1 MGNFYT
7 CAGLRY
13 SLCAVNVPL
22 VLRKAKAVAPASH
35 AYHLAHGLQLA
46 LNSSGH
52 SDLAALYADAIAGGA
67 AWEAILAQLT
77 IGEIYFSE
85 TERSSTPSGS
95 TSSQRSWRAGQ
106 ASKVYESGVPA
117 APPVKNPTRSR

>member
-1 MGNFYT
+1 VGHFYT

-35 AYHLAHGLQLA
+35 AYHLAHGLQLV

-77 IGEIYFSE
+77 IGEIYFPK
-85 TERSSTPSGS
+85 PSAA
-95 TSSQRSWRAGQ
+95 RRPQ
-106 ASKVYESGVPA
+106 AAHLPRDPG
-117 APPVKNPTRSR
+117 APGKHPKPTNLECRLRHR